1 VTGGGPTTKVED
13 AGAPPLTRLERAAG
27 VALGAHPMAPLP
39 PAPTTTARAALE
51 RVIAGF
57 LERTPCVVSF
67 SGGRD
72 SSAVLAVAA
81 HVARRDGL
89 PLPVPFTFRFPGK
102 PLTEESDWQE
112 HVIAHLGL
120 DDWQRVELHEELDLL
135 GDVARRC
142 LTEIGLMWP
151 ANAYLH
157 VPVFRAAR
165 GGTVLTGLDGDGL
178 FGDWRWGHA
187 QAVLH
192 RRVAPHPRDV
202 VRVALALAP
211 APLRRADYRRR
222 GVFVP
227 GWLSPDAGAE
237 YTSTLLHR
245 AAGEPRRWDRR
256 VAWHAGARALY
267 LAQRNLELIGARDD
281 VRVGHPLLHPD
292 FLAALAHE
300 GGPAG
305 FGDRTEA
312 MRHLAGDLLP
322 VETVE
327 RRSKAAFGDAVWLD
341 EARGFVESWD
351 GRGLDPDFVDPE
363 PLRQAWRAE
372 YPVFHSWTM
381 LHEAW
386 LVSNGHGLAGEAAA
400 SGRAPD
406 GA

>member
-1 VTGGGPTTKVED
+1 MAMPMADEE
-13 AGAPPLTRLERAAG
+13 GAPSLTRLERAAG
-27 VALGAHPMAPLP
+27 AALGAHPMAPLP

-202 VRVALALAP
+202 VRVA
-211 APLRRADYRRR
+211 
-222 GVFVP
+222 
-227 GWLSPDAGAE
+227 
-237 YTSTLLHR
+237 R
-245 AAGEPRRWDRR
+245 AAG
-256 VAWHAGARALY
+256 GASSC
-267 LAQRNLELIGARDD
+267 
-281 VRVGHPLLHPD
+281 
-292 FLAALAHE
+292 
-300 GGPAG
+300 PAG
-305 FGDRTEA
+305 CRPTPAPSTRAPCCIGPPA
-312 MRHLAGDLLP
+312 SPGAG
-322 VETVE
+322 TG
-327 RRSKAAFGDAVWLD
+327 AW
-341 EARGFVESWD
+341 RGTP
-351 GRGLDPDFVDPE
+351 GRGRCIWPS
-363 PLRQAWRAE
+363 AT
-372 YPVFHSWTM
+372 S
-381 LHEAW
+381 
-386 LVSNGHGLAGEAAA
+386 S
-400 SGRAPD
+400 
-406 GA
+406 

>member
-1 VTGGGPTTKVED
+1 MTGVGRQAQADETR
-13 AGAPPLTRLERAAG
+13 APSLTRLERAAG
-27 VALGAHPMAPLP
+27 VALGAHPIEPLPSP
-39 PAPTTTARAALE
+39 PAPTARAALE
-51 RVIAGF
+51 RVIARY

-72 SSAVLAVAA
+72 SSAVLALATY
-81 HVARRDGL
+81 VARREGL
-89 PLPVPFTFRFPGK
+89 PLPVPFTFRFPGR
-102 PLTEESDWQE
+102 PLTDESDWQE

-120 DDWQRVELHEELDLL
+120 DDWPRLELHDELDLL
-135 GDVARRC
+135 GDVARQV
-142 LTEIGLMWP
+142 LTDVGLTWP

-157 VPVFRAAR
+157 VPVFRAAQ
-165 GGTVLTGLDGDGL
+165 GGAVLTGLDGDGL

-192 RRVAPHPRDV
+192 RRVAPRPRDV
-202 VRVALALAP
+202 VRVGLALAP
-211 APLRRADYRRR
+211 APLRQADLRRR

-227 GWLSPDAGAE
+227 GWLSPAAGDE
-237 YTSTLLHR
+237 YRAALLGR

-267 LAQRNLELIGARDD
+267 LAQRSLELIGGRDD
-281 VRVGHPLLHPD
+281 VLVGSPLLDPG

-300 GGPAG
+300 GGAAG

-327 RRSKAAFGDAVWLD
+327 RKSKAAFGDAVWLD
-341 EARGFVESWD
+341 GARGFAESWD
-351 GRGLDPDFVDPE
+351 GRGLDAEFVDPE

-372 YPVFHSWTM
+372 YPVFHSWAM

-386 LVSNGHGLAGEAAA
+386 LASQGQDAAGETATPGHT
-400 SGRAPD
+400 SGD
-406 GA
+406 V